1 MNILDHFSIRTKIF
15 LLVSGAI
22 FLIAIVLAFTFWFM
36 DDTTKRFEK
45 IDAHDMALLVRAKEI
60 KFNVVQVQQWLT
72 DISATRGAEGFD
84 DGFSEASNYAKA
96 VQSDLQILRS
106 LAKTF
111 DDVSVQNQLLKSADD
126 IEKAFEN
133 FYATGKEMAQHY
145 IDEGPKGGNA
155 FMGTFDEAAEGM
167 VATLDRLT
175 QLAQEGF
182 SVSKQSYEQTIKTSQ
197 YYLLILATIIIVSG
211 FIVVVMTVGSILR
224 SVRELKAG
232 MVAIES
238 SKDLTARISLSTHDE
253 LSEVAHTFN
262 HFLGLLAQTIDRAK
276 TTSYENAT
284 IADALFSKTQEI
296 HEQVDKEKVII
307 SGATEEGSTLNRT
320 LSELVHGAKESTK
333 EMESANDNLSQARQS
348 ILEMI
353 DQIGHSA
360 QMESEL
366 SEQIKNLSSDAEQV
380 KSILSVIADI
390 ADQTNLLALNA
401 AIEAARAGE
410 HGRGFAV
417 VADEVRKLA
426 ERTQKSLTEI
436 NATIN
441 VIVQSIIDS
450 SEQMINNANAINTL
464 NETSAAVQ
472 IAVDS
477 VTSTMEEAV
486 GKAEHSAFM
495 SEESATK
502 TDIIVENINSV
513 QKLSQQ
519 TNSNVSEINKAANN
533 LSSTTSALSEELQ
546 QFRT

>member
-1 MNILDHFSIRTKIF
+1 MR
-15 LLVSGAI
+15 
-22 FLIAIVLAFTFWFM
+22 
-36 DDTTKRFEK
+36 
-45 IDAHDMALLVRAKEI
+45 IDFFKP
-60 KFNVVQVQQWLT
+60 FCC
-72 DISATRGAEGFD
+72 
-84 DGFSEASNYAKA
+84 EASNYAKA

>member
-1 MNILDHFSIRTKIF
+1 
-15 LLVSGAI
+15 
-22 FLIAIVLAFTFWFM
+22 
-36 DDTTKRFEK
+36 
-45 IDAHDMALLVRAKEI
+45 
-60 KFNVVQVQQWLT
+60 
-72 DISATRGAEGFD
+72 
-84 DGFSEASNYAKA
+84 
-96 VQSDLQILRS
+96 
-106 LAKTF
+106 
-111 DDVSVQNQLLKSADD
+111 
-126 IEKAFEN
+126 
-133 FYATGKEMAQHY
+133 
-145 IDEGPKGGNA
+145 
-155 FMGTFDEAAEGM
+155 
-167 VATLDRLT
+167 
-175 QLAQEGF
+175 
-182 SVSKQSYEQTIKTSQ
+182 
-197 YYLLILATIIIVSG
+197 LILATIIIVSG